1 MLRKNIVLI
10 DFSFPKH
17 CSPLCYD
24 LSHCFSYQA
33 VSEEYFHLPIIQ
45 NQDLSSGTITIYSSS
60 WKCGAFSD
68 NGLLNWYL
76 LPP

>member
-17 CSPLCYD
+17 ISKCSPLCYD
-24 LSHCFSYQA
+24 LSHCFSYQE

-45 NQDLSSGTITIYSSS
+45 NQDFTSGTITIHSSS
-60 WKCGAFSD
+60 WKCGACSD
-68 NGLLNWYL
+68 NGL
-76 LPP
+76 